1 MVRARRVAPCA
12 HPLPFDSVSSGA
24 QAVGLPV
31 GTYQLKI
38 AGQTEPITVKEGKI
52 TEF

>member
-1 MVRARRVAPCA
+1 M
-12 HPLPFDSVSSGA
+12 GYGN

-38 AGQTEPITVKEGKI
+38 AGQTEPVTVQEEKI